1 MRHGFQS
8 LSDCRTVGSWDSPI
22 DPDRTLDP
30 DCPLQDWAYP
40 QARRGLKSPS
50 HSQSRLKP
58 TEEPNQTIAN
68 FSPL

>member
-1 MRHGFQS
+1 MRQGFQS
-8 LSDCRTVGSWDSPI
+8 LSDWGTRRSTPI
-22 DPDRTLDP
+22 ALDP

-50 HSQSRLKP
+50 HSESRLKP